1 VYEIDELPALK
12 VNPRGRNIGL
22 LTERAFVIAQGY
34 GPSDFYNRGKNKP
47 LPGELPAQYQDNP
60 YLCWLKA
67 AENYARYCRFTGQ
80 NTHFMGSFQY
90 SRLNQGVTLDS
101 GAEGCSL
108 VPEFREVLV
117 NVLQAN
123 GISTYGVVEYATN
136 FDYWSRGWPSLS
148 QAHRGADFMFQID
161 DEGHTRTSYMQSEN
175 PMTSRLAR
183 AAFVSGVADVAQR
196 FAVYPGFKGLALVVA
211 PGWTSPAYPSDK
223 TSFDDR
229 TMAVFEQATSL
240 KVPVTDKSVDRFQQR
255 HAWIIEHARDAW
267 LDFRSRKM
275 AEVHRAMVRRLKS
288 IRRDLEY
295 FVFFEPYDRPG
306 DPQGL
311 GRQYDKAGKADIRG
325 MLRNH
330 GYDPLAFAKERSVSL
345 GRILWSFDHPANR
358 YRTCAARWE
367 WARDPEA
374 VKLFNRASEP
384 RRAAFIRT
392 GFSEGLILSRRQ
404 ADKPLW
410 PLAHRIG
417 YLLPRDPFCMQR
429 FAEVMVDS
437 DVELLPY
444 GFSDCHAAAGSE
456 DRLREFVGE
465 FVSLPRGRFQRLAG
479 KGIDPNVHLAE
490 AEIDGTYY
498 LYVLNPAWWPCRVAI
513 EVQTEDNAAVTRTRT
528 DARVPV
534 VDKKIQ
540 LDLPPYALLG
550 LTGSRASL
558 APLAAT
564 VAVPADALARVEAML
579 SQLETRI
586 RKSHPFVKVARVA
599 WEDGKYVECYDR
611 MTRWI
616 VFRSAFRDWQ
626 WPKVDHE
633 DVGADRE

>member
-1 VYEIDELPALK
+1 
-12 VNPRGRNIGL
+12 
-22 LTERAFVIAQGY
+22 
-34 GPSDFYNRGKNKP
+34 
-47 LPGELPAQYQDNP
+47 
-60 YLCWLKA
+60 
-67 AENYARYCRFTGQ
+67 
-80 NTHFMGSFQY
+80 
-90 SRLNQGVTLDS
+90 
-101 GAEGCSL
+101 
-108 VPEFREVLV
+108 
-117 NVLQAN
+117 
-123 GISTYGVVEYATN
+123 
-136 FDYWSRGWPSLS
+136 
-148 QAHRGADFMFQID
+148 
-161 DEGHTRTSYMQSEN
+161 
-175 PMTSRLAR
+175 
-183 AAFVSGVADVAQR
+183 
-196 FAVYPGFKGLALVVA
+196 
-211 PGWTSPAYPSDK
+211 
-223 TSFDDR
+223 
-229 TMAVFEQATSL
+229 
-240 KVPVTDKSVDRFQQR
+240 
-255 HAWIIEHARDAW
+255 
-267 LDFRSRKM
+267 
-275 AEVHRAMVRRLKS
+275 
-288 IRRDLEY
+288 
-295 FVFFEPYDRPG
+295 
-306 DPQGL
+306 
-311 GRQYDKAGKADIRG
+311 
-325 MLRNH
+325 
-330 GYDPLAFAKERSVSL
+330 
-345 GRILWSFDHPANR
+345 
-358 YRTCAARWE
+358 
-367 WARDPEA
+367 
-374 VKLFNRASEP
+374 
-384 RRAAFIRT
+384 
-392 GFSEGLILSRRQ
+392 
-404 ADKPLW
+404 
-410 PLAHRIG
+410 
-417 YLLPRDPFCMQR
+417 MQR